1 MAGNSSP
8 PQVVRN
14 EVQRGPGAAG
24 FVTGTAEG
32 VGESLPLL
40 ILLIG

>member
-8 PQVVRN
+8 QVVGN
-14 EVQRGPGAAG
+14 EPEWGPGAAG